1 VKFAM
6 TVKLGVRLTARVP
19 LQDGLAQEVASQPLQ
34 NAYLSAETAFNE
46 VTRHVMT
53 ARKITLDATLPV
65 LEN

>member
-19 LQDGLAQEVASQPLQ
+19 LQDGLAQEAVSQPHQ
-34 NAYLSAETAFNE
+34 SASLSAETAFNE
-46 VTRHVMT
+46 ATRHVMT
-53 ARKITLDATLPV
+53 ARKITLDATRHV